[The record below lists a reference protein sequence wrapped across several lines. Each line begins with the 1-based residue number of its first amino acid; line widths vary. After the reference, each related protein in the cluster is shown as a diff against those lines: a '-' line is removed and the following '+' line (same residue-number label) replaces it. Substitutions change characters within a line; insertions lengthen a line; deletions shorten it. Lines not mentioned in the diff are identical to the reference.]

1 MLASKLHLE
10 ESAAEKWVVEL
21 IRTAALEAKI
31 DSATRQVVMVV
42 PVASVYTQV
51 YEKTRDLVARTRALA
66 EGVDAAVLQDGAR
79 EDRETRER
87 ERGGGGGGRGGQG
100 GGGGGAGYGRER

>member
-1 MLASKLHLE
+1 MPA
-10 ESAAEKWVVEL
+10 
-21 IRTAALEAKI
+21 
-31 DSATRQVVMVV
+31 
-42 PVASVYTQV
+42 ASVYTQV

-87 ERGGGGGGRGGQG
+87 ERGGGRGQ
-100 GGGGGAGYGRER
+100 GGGGAGYGRSER